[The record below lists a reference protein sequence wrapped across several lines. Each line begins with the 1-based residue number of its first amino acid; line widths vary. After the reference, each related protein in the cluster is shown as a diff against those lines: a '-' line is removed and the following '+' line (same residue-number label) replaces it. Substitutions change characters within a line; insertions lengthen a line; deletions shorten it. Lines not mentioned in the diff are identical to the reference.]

1 MSAAAEID
9 KPTTTSEGMTG
20 ADRLKE
26 LSALMDGIGVAML
39 TSRRPDG
46 RLVSRAMKLSGR
58 ERGVDLAFVTSTA
71 SHKLD
76 ELRYDPHVNVA

>member
-1 MSAAAEID
+1 MSTTSPAV
-9 KPTTTSEGMTG
+9 TTTDT
-20 ADRLKE
+20 RIKE
-26 LSALMDGIGVAML
+26 LAALMDGIGVAML

-58 ERGVDLAFVTSTA
+58 ERNVDLAFVTSTA